1 MRVTHFSYYKSGGA
15 GNVAET
21 LNSLLNKRGIDSNI
35 FYASDRGLK
44 YNKTKTLNILTAF
57 IDNAILRKKKSNLIS
72 VLRFKIS
79 NQKVRKLIN
88 QNEIDIYHFHWIPG
102 IVNIKMLKKLVRDE
116 KKIVW
121 TLHDMFPLSGGCHIE
136 FGCNQFDNNCKAC
149 PATRSFFRKNIENNR
164 VRLDK
169 IFKNYKNIIYVAPS
183 KKIYELALKNSRIE
197 VDNLKL
203 IYNPS
208 RSENRAKVSLSSGT
222 INIGMGALEISD
234 KNKNIIETVKKID
247 TIVVKNRILEN
258 RIQINLIGNCNQDIK
273 TSFVKVKISGFLSE
287 ELAQES
293 LRNCQIWIQPSFQ
306 ESYSL
311 MLVEAVKAG
320 IPVITRNTGI
330 ASEIVI
336 EGKNGYIYEN
346 DEELE
351 DYLGRLIN
359 SQELRQKLSN
369 DDDLSNEFNN
379 DVILNS
385 YIKIYDEFNGS

>member
-21 LNSLLNKRGIDSNI
+21 LNSLLNKRGIDSNL
-35 FYASDRGLK
+35 FYASERGLK
-44 YNKTKTLNILTAF
+44 YNKKKILNILTAI

-79 NQKVRKLIN
+79 KQKVRKMIN
-88 QNEIDIYHFHWIPG
+88 RNEIDIYHFHWIPG

-136 FGCNQFDNNCKAC
+136 FSCTQFDNNCKVC
-149 PATRSFFRKNIENNR
+149 PATRSYFRKNIENNR
-164 VRLDK
+164 KRMDK

-197 VDNLKL
+197 DGKLKL

-208 RSENRAKVSLSSGT
+208 RNEKQAKVSLTSVT
-222 INIGMGALEISD
+222 INIGMGALEIND

-247 TIVVKNRILEN
+247 RIVSKNRLLEDK
-258 RIQINLIGNCNQDIK
+258 IQINLIGNCNQKID
-273 TSFVKVKISGFLSE
+273 TSFVRVKILGFLSD

-293 LRNCQIWIQPSFQ
+293 LRTCQIWIQPSFQ

-330 ASEIVI
+330 APEIVI
-336 EGKNGYIYEN
+336 EGKNGYIYQN
-346 DEELE
+346 DEQLE
-351 DYLGRLIN
+351 DYLGQLIN
-359 SQELRQKLSN
+359 SQELRQKLS
-369 DDDLSNEFNN
+369 DHDDLSNNFNN
-379 DVILNS
+379 NVILKS
-385 YIKIYDEFNGS
+385 YIKIYDELNDR